1 MAYLMHNVNAH
12 VIPVP
17 LNNLFTMHL
26 TSLLNT
32 PARFDS
38 GVLKKE
44 ENAWNRSALILERSS
59 PSLSCLDLACFRG
72 LRCRVI
78 FCLAAFVAETNRR
91 PTAAL
96 AATKIFLSS
105 ICLFFPLSFLYCSS
119 PVLSFLP
126 RQPVFFVS
134 FSVRSGAGPFA
145 FGWCSRGWFRLRF
158 FFARLFVLSRC
169 SSVRTFRLR
178 SLEIQLVARAPS
190 FPPGVCFWSRLISAC
205 LKAFPSVFVF
215 ESSVWLLS
223 GAFSLLRLLV

>member
-145 FGWCSRGWFRLRF
+145 LWLVFPRLVSSAVLFRSPLRPF
-158 FFARLFVLSRC
+158 PLFVRPDIPAPIARDSTCRPC
-169 SSVRTFRLR
+169 AKFSPW
-178 SLEIQLVARAPS
+178 SLFLVS
-190 FPPGVCFWSRLISAC
+190 FDLGMFEGVSFCVCF
-205 LKAFPSVFVF
+205 
-215 ESSVWLLS
+215 
-223 GAFSLLRLLV
+223 

>member
-1 MAYLMHNVNAH
+1 MRGTVLLLFSNV
-12 VIPVP
+12 
-17 LNNLFTMHL
+17 L
-26 TSLLNT
+26 
-32 PARFDS
+32 R
-38 GVLKKE
+38 
-44 ENAWNRSALILERSS
+44 R
-59 PSLSCLDLACFRG
+59 
-72 LRCRVI
+72 RCRASTSRAFGV
-78 FCLAAFVAETNRR
+78 CGAASSFVSPLLWPRQIVDRR
-91 PTAAL
+91 PL
-96 AATKIFLSS
+96 WRLRRSFFLRSVYFS
-105 ICLFFPLSFLYCSS
+105 RFLFFIVHLPFCPFFHGSPCFLFHFRY
-119 PVLSFLP
+119 VLARARLP
-126 RQPVFFVS
+126 
-134 FSVRSGAGPFA
+134 